1 MNNIRNFLENT
12 LSNLKIRSVLAAA
25 LISLG
30 TASGA
35 AFAADDAVDD
45 IKRAIQQYPEIRYAM
60 MGDVVFLH
68 GSTEHIAELG
78 TIIGKLMQIEGV
90 AEVRSNIT
98 TN

>member
-1 MNNIRNFLENT
+1 
-12 LSNLKIRSVLAAA
+12 
-25 LISLG
+25 
-30 TASGA
+30 
-35 AFAADDAVDD
+35 
-45 IKRAIQQYPEIRYAM
+45 M